1 MDNKVSTSIALLALT
16 LSSAAFAQTEPT
28 TTPEDVSNSAL
39 PTLVIN
45 GQEVANLRPV
55 ATYETPISSLEFDPR
70 IDLQSRNMA
79 EAQGDIFIGFG
90 LMQLAGLAF
99 AYGQVAYRDWKR
111 KHKHINHR
119 DCFALLTI
127 GGTLCAA
134 TFSLIFTDWGVIEVS
149 PAQWQALL
157 YLGCIASG
165 LGFFLWNKGAARSNP
180 GTLAAFNNAVVPL
193 AVICSLFIFGEITSS
208 NAETLV
214 RLTIGA
220 ALIASAVIVG
230 QQKTQH

>member
-79 EAQGDIFIGFG
+79 EAQGDITIRGGIFENTGIQVGAAPLMDPQTGHYSAELPIAPEMLDGPRVLTGADNALYGFNSTVG
-90 LMQLAGLAF
+90 TIS
-99 AYGQVAYRDWKR
+99 YGWSQIQDGGSA
-111 KHKHINHR
+111 
-119 DCFALLTI
+119 TI
-127 GGTLCAA
+127 GGG
-134 TFSLIFTDWGVIEVS
+134 D
-149 PAQWQALL
+149 
-157 YLGCIASG
+157 
-165 LGFFLWNKGAARSNP
+165 
-180 GTLAAFNNAVVPL
+180 NNL
-193 AVICSLFIFGEITSS
+193 TS
-208 NAETLV
+208 NAYTV
-214 RLTIGA
+214 R
-220 ALIASAVIVG
+220 
-230 QQKTQH
+230 